1 MTKMEDIKK
10 KSEAE
15 LVELVET
22 ARKSVQ
28 GERFKD
34 AFSRKA
40 GVIRS
45 AKKDTARALTEL
57 NARRR
62 NNATK

>member
-10 KSEAE
+10 KSDAE
-15 LVELVET
+15 LVELAQT
-22 ARKSVQ
+22 ARKTVQ
-28 GERFKD
+28 SERFKD
-34 AFSRKA
+34 AFSRKPA
-40 GVIRS
+40 AIRS